1 MYGQESCGIGGTR
14 NTNKL
19 STLLSLSSAL
29 KDDTEA
35 SNEALRC
42 IANALLLVPDARNI
56 FVQKDVGGGEASVE
70 LLEVSIIPFESFS
83 SRDLHPHQLDCRN
96 PTYPR
101 AYFLHLGYSF
111 FVQSPSLIPR
121 ATSKHL

>member
-1 MYGQESCGIGGTR
+1 MGKNPVGSEALATP
-14 NTNKL
+14 TNL

-70 LLEVSIIPFESFS
+70 LLEVNSIPFESLP
-83 SRDLHPHQLDCRN
+83 SRNLHPHQLDCRN